1 MNNEVD
7 ILRFA
12 TAGSVDDGKSTL
24 IGRLLYDAQ
33 GVFIDQ
39 LESLKGTSDK
49 KENSGID
56 FALITDGLKAEREQ
70 GITIDVAYRYFS
82 TPRRKFI
89 IADTPGHVQ
98 YTRNMFT
105 GASNSDLAIILID
118 ARKGVLQQSKRH
130 LYISWLLGI
139 KQIIVAINKM
149 DLVNY
154 EEKTFDF
161 IKKDFLSI
169 SKNLKLP
176 KIDVIPIS
184 ALNGDNIISKSNNI
198 KWYKNQTLIELLE
211 RAEPM
216 NNKESS
222 GVRFPVQLVNRVDNE
237 KTKDY
242 RGFLGTLVGDEFS
255 IGTEINVLPSNFN
268 AKITKIIK
276 SGLEADI
283 AKIGDSVSICLDK
296 EIDISRGD
304 MIVKRGD
311 LPQISNIIIANICWM
326 DSEPLNIKKKYLFKH
341 CNKITKC
348 IVKNLVYK
356 IDMETLEQQKDAS
369 SIEMNDVGQVSLKLF
384 KSIAYDTYS
393 KNQTTG
399 AFILIDSDTNNTVAA
414 GTIS

>member
-1 MNNEVD
+1 MNSEVD

-33 GVFIDQ
+33 GVFVDQ
-39 LESLKGTSDK
+39 LESLKGTSDV

-82 TPRRKFI
+82 TPKRKFI
-89 IADTPGHVQ
+89 IADTPGHIQ

-161 IKKDFLSI
+161 IRKDFLSI
-169 SKNLKLP
+169 SQNLELP
-176 KIDVIPIS
+176 KIDLVPIS
-184 ALNGDNIISKSNNI
+184 ALNGDNIISKSKNME
-198 KWYKNQTLIELLE
+198 WYQDKTLIELLE
-211 RAEPM
+211 SAEPRS
-216 NNKESS
+216 NKDSS
-222 GVRFPVQLVNRVDNE
+222 GIRFPVQLVNRVDNE
-237 KTKDY
+237 DTKDY
-242 RGFLGTLVGDEFS
+242 RGFLGTLIGGKFS

-276 SGLEADI
+276 SSVEVDI
-283 AKIGDSVSICLDK
+283 ANLGDSVSICLDK

-304 MIVKRGD
+304 MIVKSDD
-311 LPQISNIIIANICWM
+311 LPQISNKIIANICWM
-326 DSEPLNIKKKYLFKH
+326 DNESLNIKKKYLFKH

-348 IVKNLVYK
+348 MIKDLVYK
-356 IDMETLEQQKDAS
+356 IDMETLEQQKDIS
-369 SIEMNDVGQVSLKLF
+369 SIEMNDVGQISLTLL
-384 KSIAYDTYS
+384 KSIAYDSYS
-393 KNQTTG
+393 TNQSTG
-399 AFILIDSDTNNTVAA
+399 AFILIDPDTNNTVAA

>member
-1 MNNEVD
+1 MNSEVD

-33 GVFIDQ
+33 GVFVDQ
-39 LESLKGTSDK
+39 LESLKGTSDV

-82 TPRRKFI
+82 TPKRKFI
-89 IADTPGHVQ
+89 IADTPGHIQ

-161 IKKDFLSI
+161 IRKDFLSI
-169 SKNLKLP
+169 SQNLELP
-176 KIDVIPIS
+176 KIDLVPIS
-184 ALNGDNIISKSNNI
+184 ALNGDNIISKSKNME
-198 KWYKNQTLIELLE
+198 WYQDKTLIELLE
-211 RAEPM
+211 GAEPRS
-216 NNKESS
+216 NKDSS
-222 GVRFPVQLVNRVDNE
+222 GIRFPVQLVNRVDNE
-237 KTKDY
+237 DTKDY
-242 RGFLGTLVGDEFS
+242 RGFLGTLVGGKFS

-276 SGLEADI
+276 SSVEVDI
-283 AKIGDSVSICLDK
+283 ANLGDSVSICLDK

-304 MIVKRGD
+304 MIVKSDD
-311 LPQISNIIIANICWM
+311 LPQIS
-326 DSEPLNIKKKYLFKH
+326 IKLLQIF
-341 CNKITKC
+341 
-348 IVKNLVYK
+348 
-356 IDMETLEQQKDAS
+356 
-369 SIEMNDVGQVSLKLF
+369 
-384 KSIAYDTYS
+384 
-393 KNQTTG
+393 
-399 AFILIDSDTNNTVAA
+399 A
-414 GTIS
+414 GWIMIH